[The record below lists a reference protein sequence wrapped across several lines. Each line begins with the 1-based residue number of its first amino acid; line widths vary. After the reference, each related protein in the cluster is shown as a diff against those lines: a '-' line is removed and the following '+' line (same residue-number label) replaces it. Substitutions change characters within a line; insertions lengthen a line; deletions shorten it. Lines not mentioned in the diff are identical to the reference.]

1 MSEKW
6 GQFFNISLWRFFYH
20 RCGQHI
26 NRRDFSLITGKSGIF
41 SYLYIS
47 ITGIF
52 FLRALKNGLIPP
64 SEWYWASSDFTIPFF
79 LQEECP
85 YGHSKVS
92 VQLLNGFRVTH
103 VPTKQP
109 CNADIL
115 QSRISRVITWGTP
128 FPVDADH
135 NKKSIN
141 IMTEISKNGRPPSPN
156 RCTHCVMVRFDD
168 LDDDGRIHK
177 RRKKKS

>member
-1 MSEKW
+1 MVLSHLQNDT
-6 GQFFNISLWRFFYH
+6 GH
-20 RCGQHI
+20 R
-26 NRRDFSLITGKSGIF
+26 LI
-41 SYLYIS
+41 
-47 ITGIF
+47 
-52 FLRALKNGLIPP
+52 
-64 SEWYWASSDFTIPFF
+64 FTTPFF

-85 YGHSKVS
+85 HGHSKVS

-115 QSRISRVITWGTP
+115 QSRISRVITCGTP
-128 FPVDADH
+128 FSLMQTTTNRFSALLRQR
-135 NKKSIN
+135 KSIN

-156 RCTHCVMVRFDD
+156 RCTHCVMVRFDN

-177 RRKKKS
+177 RRKKKSEHKHFCP